1 MYMGHIQNFIDK
13 ERNMEYN
20 DLLGK
25 YESKKENEY
34 IFKNDKELIEKYIE
48 ILWYATNPLYSFQ
61 FEPMANIMKKIEEK
75 ISSKII
81 NDLELLSDK
90 DLIKKYNI
98 SPHKISIK
106 YLNINIENIKDS
118 AKTDIL
124 YKRDIFWNNYK
135 ENLQKW
141 RNQNDDR

>member
-13 ERNMEYN
+13 EKNAEYD

-34 IFKNDKELIEKYIE
+34 IFENNKKLIEKYIE
-48 ILWYATNPLYSFQ
+48 ILWYASNPLYSFQ

-75 ISSKII
+75 VSNKIM

-106 YLNINIENIKDS
+106 YLNIDIENIKDS

-124 YKRDIFWNNYK
+124 YKRDIFWNSYEK
-135 ENLQKW
+135 NLQKW

>member
-13 ERNMEYN
+13 EKNTEYD

-34 IFKNDKELIEKYIE
+34 IFENNKELIEKYIE

-61 FEPMANIMKKIEEK
+61 FEPMANIMRKIEEK
-75 ISSKII
+75 ISNKII
-81 NDLELLSDK
+81 DDLELLSDK

-106 YLNINIENIKDS
+106 YLNIDIGNIKDS

-124 YKRDIFWNNYK
+124 YKRDIFWNSYE